1 MQRNRYA
8 VSMLAG
14 ALWLAAAPA
23 WSAQNLM
30 DTYDQALRND
40 TDLLTAKAEAGA
52 AGARYRQAR
61 GQLLPQISAS
71 AAYTEVTQ
79 DQTFESPDGGGGVA
93 GGGLFGG
100 DSGETSST
108 QNSYSFNLNQPLFNW
123 TVWKNRGAAAARSD
137 QALMSLSAAE
147 QDLIVRVAQAYF
159 DVLAARDRLVSA
171 REQQGQIQRQLDRA
185 NAAFE
190 AGLDPITDQQ
200 EARSSLD
207 SAEIDAIT
215 AGNDLATAQDAL
227 IALTGRAPDA
237 LSTIDEN
244 ESLPARA
251 PDTLARDREDW
262 LGVALGNS
270 PAVASADAAWRAARN
285 EISAQR
291 GGYLPTV
298 DLVGSIGR
306 QEQLFPFGAG
316 GQANLINETQ
326 SIGVQ
331 LEMPLF
337 AGGSTVAAVSEA
349 QYNAE
354 QARLDL
360 IAARRQL
367 LIDINNAWRDVA
379 TTRQRLAAF
388 DRAIDS
394 GATALEAARAGYQL
408 GNRTILDVIEAEIT
422 LVTRRADRKQ
432 AWYDHAIARLQLRS
446 AAGVLDFNELARI
459 NARLHGPDQAAMR
472 DARADSSSQ
481 RFADAAAQTPC
492 RSRSLMYSDNVQ
504 CQSGAAGQP
513 GSR

>member
-1 MQRNRYA
+1 MKRVRYLVGAA
-8 VSMLAG
+8 VAG
-14 ALWLAAAPA
+14 SLFACGAASA
-23 WSAQNLM
+23 AQNLL

-61 GQLLPQISAS
+61 GQLLPQLSAS
-71 AAYTEVTQ
+71 AAYIEVTQ
-79 DQTFESPDGGGGVA
+79 DQTFESADSGGDMAA

-100 DSGETSST
+100 GGGKTSST

-137 QALMSLSAAE
+137 QALLSLSAAE

-159 DVLAARDRLVSA
+159 DVLAARDRLASA
-171 REQQGQIQRQLDRA
+171 REQQGQIRRQLDRA

-190 AGLDPITDQQ
+190 AGLEPITDQQ
-200 EARSSLD
+200 EAQSSLD

-215 AGNDLATAQDAL
+215 AENELATAQDGL
-227 IALTGRAPDA
+227 IALTGRSPDA
-237 LSTIDEN
+237 LSMIDET
-244 ESLPARA
+244 ESLPGRA
-251 PDTLARDREDW
+251 AESEGRDRQAW
-262 LGVALGNS
+262 LDVALGNS
-270 PAVASADAAWRAARN
+270 PTVASADAAWRASRN

-306 QEQLFPFGAG
+306 QEQLFPFGADG
-316 GQANLINETQ
+316 GQANLINDTQ

-337 AGGSTVAAVSEA
+337 AGGSTMAAVSEA

-360 IAARRQL
+360 IATRRQL

-379 TTRQRLAAF
+379 TTRQRLAAL

-394 GATALEAARAGYQL
+394 GSTALEAARAGYQL

-432 AWYDHAIARLQLRS
+432 AWYDHAIARLELRK

-459 NARLHGPDQAAMR
+459 NARLHG
-472 DARADSSSQ
+472 
-481 RFADAAAQTPC
+481 ADAAALARPV
-492 RSRSLMYSDNVQ
+492 SNASAADAWAASD
-504 CQSGAAGQP
+504 
-513 GSR
+513 

>member
-1 MQRNRYA
+1 MQYA
-8 VSMLAG
+8 RHAVGAVAAG
-14 ALWLAAAPA
+14 LLLVGGAASA
-23 WSAQNLM
+23 AQNLL

-61 GQLLPQISAS
+61 GQLLPQLSAS
-71 AAYTEVTQ
+71 AAYSEVTQ
-79 DQTFESPDGGGGVA
+79 NQTFESAGGGDAAA

-100 DSGETSST
+100 DGGETSST

-123 TVWKNRGAAAARSD
+123 SVWKNRGAAAARSD
-137 QALMSLSAAE
+137 QALLSLSVAE
-147 QDLIVRVAQAYF
+147 QDLILRVAQAYF
-159 DVLAARDRLVSA
+159 DVLAARDRLMSA
-171 REQQGQIQRQLDRA
+171 REQQNQIRRQLDRA

-190 AGLDPITDQQ
+190 AGLEPVTDQQ

-215 AGNDLATAQDAL
+215 AENELASARDGL

-237 LSTIDEN
+237 LSVIDQN
-244 ESLPARA
+244 EGLPGMAVEA
-251 PDTLARDREDW
+251 QGRDRQSW
-262 LGVALGNS
+262 LDVALGNS
-270 PAVASADAAWRAARN
+270 PTIASADAAWRASRD

-306 QEQLFPFGAG
+306 QEQLFPFGADG

-337 AGGSTVAAVSEA
+337 AGGATVAAVSEA

-354 QARLDL
+354 QARLDV

-367 LIDINNAWRDVA
+367 LIDINSAWRDVA
-379 TTRQRLAAF
+379 TTDQRLAAL

-432 AWYDHAIARLQLRS
+432 AWYDHAIARLELRK

-459 NARLHGPDQAAMR
+459 NARLHGPHDTVV
-472 DARADSSSQ
+472 ARPPSTD
-481 RFADAAAQTPC
+481 
-492 RSRSLMYSDNVQ
+492 
-504 CQSGAAGQP
+504 
-513 GSR
+513 